1 MIFKMSSNRKI
12 KEEIISL
19 LVEHSRIMYGVLSDM
34 GVYYSAWAEG
44 YEKNKESLQKKKS
57 KMQLSE
63 EEADEYKIKLIQ
75 NFAEAGTQ
83 GFGDYVDLILRMD
96 NVINYPLEFVDILD
110 KIQLKGKVLK
120 EIKKRYNK
128 LINQIME
135 MANVLKQTI
144 KNLRDNTDKVYENT
158 VKIHEFENDI
168 DTIYRQF
175 LDYLY
180 STSNEELDVR
190 LLLRIRDSIVLLEQL
205 ADRIHDIADVIRV
218 LLYQ

>member
-1 MIFKMSSNRKI
+1 MSSNRKI

-19 LVEHSRIMYGVLSDM
+19 LVEHSRIMYGVISDM
-34 GVYYSAWAEG
+34 GVYYSTWAEG
-44 YEKNKESLQKKKS
+44 YEKNKENLQKKKS

-83 GFGDYVDLILRMD
+83 GLGDYVDLILKMD

-110 KIQLKGKVLK
+110 KIQLKDKIFK

-144 KNLRDNTDKVYENT
+144 KNLRDNTDKVYKNT